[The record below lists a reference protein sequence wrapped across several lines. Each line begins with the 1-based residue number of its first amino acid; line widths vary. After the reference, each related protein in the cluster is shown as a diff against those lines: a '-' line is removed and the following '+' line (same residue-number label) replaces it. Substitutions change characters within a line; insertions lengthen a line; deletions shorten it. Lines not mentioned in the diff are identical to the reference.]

1 MSTLRLGGALVDRVA
16 EQSLPVPLGL
26 LTDDAAFLSRRVA
39 QLPGGFLDQESMTFR
54 FSSHSWVLVVD
65 GLTVLIDPCTG
76 NGRKG
81 RGPYFD
87 DLEVPFLERLA
98 EAGAPADTVDIVFCT
113 HLHHDHCGWNT
124 TQVDG
129 TWVPTFPNATYLFVD
144 QEYRRWDT
152 ANPDEHPND
161 FNPSTFD
168 ECVRPIVDAGLA
180 KVISTPYVVSPSLT
194 VEPAPGHTVGHTM
207 VRLDSD
213 GVLAYFSGDAFHHP
227 VQLTRPELHLPG
239 CDDLATAIA
248 TRQSL
253 VRRALDEGAFLF
265 PAHFPAPHY
274 GHLADDGEEVYF
286 VPGGAPNADDP
297 RAATGVQNLE

>member
-1 MSTLRLGGALVDRVA
+1 MA